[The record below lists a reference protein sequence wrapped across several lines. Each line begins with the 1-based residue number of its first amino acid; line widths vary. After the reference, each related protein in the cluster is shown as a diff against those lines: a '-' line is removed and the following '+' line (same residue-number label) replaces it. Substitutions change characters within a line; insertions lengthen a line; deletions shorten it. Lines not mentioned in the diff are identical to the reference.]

1 MVYLVHMVNVD
12 MDNLTL
18 TGGNVVVGRFDFA
31 ACNHLRINH
40 QLSPTSGNLTTLF
53 SWGSLVITN

>member
-1 MVYLVHMVNVD
+1 MVHMVHIVNVD

-31 ACNHLRINH
+31 ACNHLRR
-40 QLSPTSGNLTTLF
+40 S
-53 SWGSLVITN
+53 VR